1 MAILPRTGS
10 RFNPQPQLFRQP
22 HTGKPIYV
30 GGRAVGH
37 VTGGGDRQLCVR
49 RARWCAMTA
58 VVEWM
63 PEYEQ
68 YRVSVYRNGV
78 LEHRAWFSSQIAA
91 DAYAAA
97 VRT

>member
-1 MAILPRTGS
+1 
-10 RFNPQPQLFRQP
+10 
-22 HTGKPIYV
+22 
-30 GGRAVGH
+30 
-37 VTGGGDRQLCVR
+37 
-49 RARWCAMTA
+49 MTA